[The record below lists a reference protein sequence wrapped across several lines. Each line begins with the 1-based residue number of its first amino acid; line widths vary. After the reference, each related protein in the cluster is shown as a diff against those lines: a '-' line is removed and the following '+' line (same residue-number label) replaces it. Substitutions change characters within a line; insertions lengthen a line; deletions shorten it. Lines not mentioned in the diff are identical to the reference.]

1 MISSKDIIDKT
12 GISRATLNNY
22 IAFGLLPKPTL
33 QQVSGEGSGPK
44 LLGYFPD
51 NALDRIESIQR
62 MKREGHSMAE
72 IIAALAAQGSPATS
86 ARPDFER
93 RAGDRAPRGLP
104 APAESVTSPQATPV
118 AGRTEDGREAGVEPP
133 APKARSGLQLT
144 VDEIPHPAY
153 MVNYSF
159 ELAWYNEPARE
170 RFLGGFEALP
180 PNSEA
185 RNVFLMLLQAS
196 IGRPAEYR
204 AEMLRLHLAL
214 AKDRLSK
221 ATILGACRGLKS
233 GDIALLDGLYG
244 EVEPLAAKAIVEAP
258 IELREG
264 SGAAEAWHVYAVFFR
279 EGILF
284 VYVPGGPANATLL
297 DFLGRRDVV
306 IRNLLRRR
314 LPVLTPLAVLV
325 ADLQNSVKICSELP
339 PEEYFEL
346 INEIWSTMGPVFRK
360 YYGTHGKH
368 VGDGMVYYFF
378 PQPDSNYIFNAL
390 ACSHE
395 IGQAMKRI
403 SKDWQLR
410 KNWFNELYLNTGLH
424 EGTEWLGT
432 FQSATAIEF
441 AVLGDTI
448 NHAGRLSDFAR
459 YGAVWATKNLLSKL
473 SPEERARIEFGIT
486 RRGEGDREQFVH
498 SSYAQ
503 VGSLVDLA
511 SEKYEKLREI
521 AQLPITEVRSVRIG
535 E

>member
-1 MISSKDIIDKT
+1 MISSKEILDKT
-12 GISRATLNNY
+12 GLSRATLNNY
-22 IAFGLLPKPTL
+22 ISFGLLPKPTL
-33 QQVSGEGSGPK
+33 QQILGETSGPK

-51 NALDRIESIQR
+51 SALERIEMIQR
-62 MKREGHSMAE
+62 LKREGLTMAE
-72 IIAALAAQGSPATS
+72 IVARIGAAAPADESLRPAAQSTPAPNWTPGAKPATGAMQTDGQEPLMEG
-86 ARPDFER
+86 ARP
-93 RAGDRAPRGLP
+93 APG
-104 APAESVTSPQATPV
+104 AATS
-118 AGRTEDGREAGVEPP
+118 
-133 APKARSGLQLT
+133 RSLQLT
-144 VDEIPHPAY
+144 VDEIPYPAY
-153 MVNYSF
+153 MVNHSF
-159 ELAWYNEPARE
+159 ELAWYNDGARE
-170 RFLGGFEALP
+170 RFLGQFDALP

-196 IGRPAEYR
+196 IGKPVESR
-204 AEMLRLHLAL
+204 AELLRLHLAL
-214 AKDRLSK
+214 AKERLSK

-233 GDIALLDGLYG
+233 GDIALLDSLYG
-244 EVEPLAAKAIVEAP
+244 EVEPIVTKAIVEAP
-258 IELREG
+258 IELRSG
-264 SGAAEAWHVYAVFFR
+264 SAEPELWHVYAVYFR

-284 VYVPGGPANATLL
+284 VYVPGGPAGQTLL
-297 DFLGRRDVV
+297 EFLARRDVV

-395 IGQAMKRI
+395 IRVAMKRI

-424 EGTEWLGT
+424 EGQEWLGT

-448 NHAGRLSDFAR
+448 NYAGRLSDFAR
-459 YGAVWATKNLLSKL
+459 YGAVWATKAVLSKL
-473 SPEERARIEFGIT
+473 SPEERARVEFGIT
-486 RRGEGDREQFVH
+486 RRGDGDREQFVA

-503 VGSLVDLA
+503 LGSLLDLS

-521 AQLPITEVRSVRIG
+521 AQLPITEVRAVR
-535 E
+535 EA